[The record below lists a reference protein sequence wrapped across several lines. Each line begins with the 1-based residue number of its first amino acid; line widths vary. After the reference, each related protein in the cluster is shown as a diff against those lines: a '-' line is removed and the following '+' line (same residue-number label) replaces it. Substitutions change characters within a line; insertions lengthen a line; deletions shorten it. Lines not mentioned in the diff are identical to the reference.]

1 MWDCV
6 RRTFAFEP
14 MAALPGWIHS
24 GEETANYL
32 THLPGAIASLVGF
45 ALLMLRASRIG
56 DVYRTVS
63 YCIFGAS
70 MVNLY
75 WMSTAYHFSTTES
88 IKRVLRYG
96 DHISIY
102 CLIAGS
108 YTPFTLIT
116 MREGVGWIIFW
127 IIWSI
132 AALGIF
138 LKILK
143 FDGFN
148 RFTVLTFIGM
158 GWCIVFAT
166 KDMIEQL
173 STGGLYWVAFGG
185 VMYTFGTFFY
195 SKDEKIA
202 YYHAIWHLYV
212 LAGSFA
218 HFVAIY
224 FYT

>member
-1 MWDCV
+1 LERV
-6 RRTFAFEP
+6 RHIFAFEP
-14 MAALPGWIHS
+14 MASLPDWIHG

-32 THLPGAIASLVGF
+32 THLPGAVASIVGLI
-45 ALLMLRASRIG
+45 LLMIRASRFG

-63 YCIFGAS
+63 YFIFGAS

-75 WMSTAYHFSTTES
+75 CFSTAYHFSTRES

-102 CLIAGS
+102 GLIAGS

-116 MREGVGWIIFW
+116 MREGLGWIIFGA
-127 IIWSI
+127 IWGI
-132 AALGIF
+132 AVVGIF
-138 LKILK
+138 LKLLK

-148 RFTVLTFIGM
+148 KFTVVTFIGM

-166 KDMIEQL
+166 KDLIEQL
-173 STGGLYWVAFGG
+173 SLGGLYWMAFGG
-185 VMYTFGTFFY
+185 IMYTFGTFFY

-218 HFVAIY
+218 HYIAIY